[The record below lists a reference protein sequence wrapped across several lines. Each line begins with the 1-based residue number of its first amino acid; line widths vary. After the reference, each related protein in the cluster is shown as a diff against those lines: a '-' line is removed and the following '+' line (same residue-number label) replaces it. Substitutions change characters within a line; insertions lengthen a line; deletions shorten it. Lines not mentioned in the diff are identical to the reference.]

1 MGKIGVQHLKEG
13 MVLAADLLAPNGRF
27 ILPRGAVLKEGQF
40 PTLKA
45 WGVVEA
51 DVEIPGEAGEGGEPE
66 GLPHSLRERSRGLV
80 DRYFPAS
87 RRTGLPMEELY
98 RICVRRTA
106 ERMAQGL
113 PLPGEE
119 EGLVDPEFR
128 GAALPRS
135 KGGELSPRD
144 LVQNDRFLAS
154 FPDVY
159 FRITEVL
166 NSPTSSVAHIS
177 EVVSKD
183 PSLSAKLLKLVNSS
197 FYGFASRI
205 DSVSRAV
212 VLIGGNELSTL
223 ALGISLLAAFKD
235 VPEAYVTMRSFWMH
249 SVSCG
254 VFARLLSTRRD
265 ASKEEHFFLAG
276 LLHDLGRLILYR
288 RVPFSMAQALQ
299 EAIRRG
305 VGVHQAE
312 RELLGFDHASVGY
325 QLLKDWKIPP
335 SLAEAVRFHHQPGAA
350 SDPYEP
356 GVLHVADLL
365 ALGCRFGSSGSF
377 VIPELDLD
385 SWDLLGLSPNALD
398 SLILQA
404 ERQIR
409 EVSGMFFG

>member
-1 MGKIGVQHLKEG
+1 MGTIGVQHLREG

-27 ILPRGAVLKEGQF
+27 ILPKGGVIKKAYLS
-40 PTLKA
+40 TLKA

-51 DVEIPGEAGEGGEPE
+51 EVEGDPGPEASEPP
-66 GLPHSLRERSRGLV
+66 LSPKLLDHARELV
-80 DRYFPAS
+80 ERYFPPS
-87 RRTGLPMEELY
+87 RREGPLMEELY
-98 RICVRRTA
+98 RICLRRTA
-106 ERMAQGL
+106 ERMEQRL

-128 GAALPRS
+128 GGSLPRS
-135 KGGELSPRD
+135 KGGDLTPRD
-144 LVQNDRFLAS
+144 LAQNDRFLAS
-154 FPDVY
+154 FPDIY

-166 NSPTSSVAHIS
+166 NAPNSSVAHIS

-197 FYGFASRI
+197 FYGFSSRI
-205 DSVSRAV
+205 DSISRAV
-212 VLIGGNELSTL
+212 ALIGGNELSTL
-223 ALGISLLAAFKD
+223 ALGISLLSAFKD

-288 RVPFSMAQALQ
+288 RVPFSMAQVLQ
-299 EAIRRG
+299 EAARRG

-398 SLILQA
+398 PLILQG

-409 EVSGMFFG
+409 EVSGVFFD